1 MAEARPGAPQ
11 AWAGADPRER
21 AILARESA
29 EAVRRDRRATV
40 SVAAWQ
46 LLLLAALLAA
56 WWGASGRLVERLFV
70 SDPASVASAFGRMV
84 ADGTLWLHLRYTLTE
99 TLAGYAL
106 GASAALLAA
115 VATWLVPGGEP
126 VLRPLLLLA
135 YATPKIAL
143 APLMILWFG
152 IGLLPKVLLAAV
164 FVFFIVFL
172 NTLAGLGTVSPGL
185 VQVVRVMGAGP
196 VAVFRKVVLPS
207 ATPFIVAAL
216 RITVPAALI
225 GAVVG
230 EFISS
235 NRGVGYLIS
244 AASTRYRTADV
255 FAAILGLL
263 IVVVLM
269 NAGVSALERSWMR
282 WTPRERSPLG

>member
-1 MAEARPGAPQ
+1 MADADARASA
-11 AWAGADPRER
+11 AWGRADPREQ

-29 EAVRRDRRATV
+29 DAVRRDRRVTV

-46 LLLLAALLAA
+46 LGLLAALVAA
-56 WWGASGRLVERLFV
+56 WGAASGRLVDHLFV
-70 SDPASVASAFGRMV
+70 SDPASVAAAFGRIV
-84 ADGTLWLHLRYTLTE
+84 ADGTLWFNLRYTLIE
-99 TLAGYAL
+99 TLAGYVL
-106 GASAALLAA
+106 GAAAGLVAA
-115 VATWLVPGGEP
+115 VLTWLIPGGEP
-126 VLRPLLLLA
+126 VLRPLILLA

-143 APLMILWFG
+143 APLLILWFG

-172 NTLAGLGTVSPGL
+172 NTLAGLATASPGL
-185 VQVVRVMGAGP
+185 IQVVRVMGAGP
-196 VAVFRKVVLPS
+196 IAVFRKIVLPGAS
-207 ATPFIVAAL
+207 PFIVAAL

-282 WTPRERSPLG
+282 WAPRERSPLG

>member
-1 MAEARPGAPQ
+1 M
-11 AWAGADPRER
+11 
-21 AILARESA
+21 
-29 EAVRRDRRATV
+29 
-40 SVAAWQ
+40 
-46 LLLLAALLAA
+46 LLLAVLLAA
-56 WWGASGRLVERLFV
+56 WWGVSGRLVDHLFL
-70 SDPASVASAFGRMV
+70 SDPVSVAGAFARIV
-84 ADGTLWLHLRYTLTE
+84 ADGTLWFNLRYTLTE
-99 TLAGYAL
+99 TLVGYAL
-106 GASAALLAA
+106 GASTGLFAAI
-115 VATWLVPGGEP
+115 VTWLIPGGEP

-164 FVFFIVFL
+164 FVFFIVFF
-172 NTLAGLGTVSPGL
+172 NTLAGLATASPGL

-196 VAVFRKVVLPS
+196 VTVFRKVVLPS
-207 ATPFIVAAL
+207 ATPFIVVAL

-244 AASTRYRTADV
+244 AASSRYRTADV

-263 IVVVLM
+263 LVVTLM
-269 NAGVSALERSWMR
+269 NAGVSALERAWLR
-282 WTPRERSPLG
+282 WTPRARSPLG